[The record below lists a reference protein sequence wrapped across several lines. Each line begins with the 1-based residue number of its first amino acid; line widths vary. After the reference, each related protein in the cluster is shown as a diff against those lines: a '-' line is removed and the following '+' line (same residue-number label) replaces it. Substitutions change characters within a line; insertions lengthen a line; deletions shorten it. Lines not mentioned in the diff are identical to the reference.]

1 MTYVRLTKANVEV
14 PVYDSHALRLV
25 RLPSFRRAKVGTSTV
40 NWSGNVISIHALK
53 DVDLSLSEG
62 DRVCV
67 IGHNGAGKTTLLRL
81 IAGIYP
87 ATSGSLEISGKVFA
101 LVGTSLVFNQDATG
115 YETINLVANIYDWP
129 QQRAAEYVRDTEEFT
144 QLGEYLS
151 LPTRTYSAGMEARLA
166 FALSTLQPS
175 DILLIDEG
183 IAALDSDFQ
192 QKAQAR
198 IQKLV
203 GGIKI
208 LLVASHSQELC
219 RSLCNKA
226 LLMSKGEVAFFGEV
240 EEAFVRY
247 AKVS

>member
-115 YETINLVANIYDWP
+115 YETIILVANIYDWP

>member
-247 AKVS
+247 AKVY

>member
-1 MTYVRLTKANVEV
+1 MVSRMSNDISAQT
-14 PVYDSHALRLV
+14 
-25 RLPSFRRAKVGTSTV
+25 PSRPAPAMKEKVVMRGL
-40 NWSGNVISIHALK
+40 NFFYGAAHALK